1 MLIRQKWTN
10 SLIFLLLIAVIIPF
24 FIITPVMAA
33 EDKISIDVRN
43 VDIRDVLSAIGVN
56 MDKNIIFTGQ
66 PLKIS
71 VNIQDVEPETA
82 LNYVLNIA
90 GYDYLDDG
98 NAFIVGEKNIINDD
112 FYNQIAITE
121 LPLKYITADIISDQI
136 NVLGLPVK
144 KIVLEN
150 NPNVIWIQGLP
161 REINKI
167 KDLISMID
175 TPENSANKTGEETA
189 LLTPITTKYISAE
202 QLNNII
208 EQMGLPSG
216 IVIESNPMTLWIN
229 GNSYEIS
236 QIRAVQNNIDI
247 PENSS
252 SESSSITPVK
262 LTYLTTDEITLIL
275 NQLDLDIDILT
286 FEKSLKTL
294 WIKGSADAIETAKD
308 VIKKFDIKD
317 YSSDT
322 IFFVYNTVNITA
334 SELEKRINELNL
346 NNVSINYLNYPQF
359 SKSLIIRCPADYKL
373 FLLSYINQLDVVTE
387 KIKVPIDYSNK
398 SQTYLKN
405 RLNLLVK
412 LTGIPSTSFT
422 ISDNVSR
429 DGEPYYIMYLEESP
443 ENIKLVKEYIKYID
457 SPLSD

>member
-121 LPLKYITADIISDQI
+121 LPLKYITADIISEQI